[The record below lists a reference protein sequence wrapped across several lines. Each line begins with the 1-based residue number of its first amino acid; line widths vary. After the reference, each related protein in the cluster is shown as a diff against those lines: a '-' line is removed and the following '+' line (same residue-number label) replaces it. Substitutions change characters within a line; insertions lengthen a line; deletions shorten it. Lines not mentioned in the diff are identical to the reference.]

1 MRFWEI
7 VDNHRFTDELIKIAI
22 NEQIQAEEDEEAADE
37 VLAAAQAAL
46 AAAQADYN
54 KAAARS
60 AMASDLLNVA
70 VRRWALNNNV
80 QIEKE

>member
-37 VLAAAQAAL
+37 VLAVAQAAL
-46 AAAQADYN
+46 AAAQANYN

-70 VRRWALNNNV
+70 VRRWALNNNA
-80 QIEKE
+80 QIEEE